1 MPAKNENAV
10 HQIHRGACF
19 AGKPRSYSERSLGQQ
34 HHFSSG
40 RLGRLRLQFNAQK
53 VQLMTISRRAVFL
66 DHPSLDLGDLDLNP
80 LRDCFSELELFA
92 QTTPDQVIERL
103 KGASVAIS
111 NKIVIDAAA
120 MAASPALKLI
130 LITATGTNNVDLAA
144 ARAHGITVCNCQGYG
159 TPSVAQHTIMLLL
172 NLATR
177 LADYQKAVAEG
188 RWQQAKQFCLLDY
201 PIVELEG
208 KTLGLLGHG
217 ELGSAVARLA
227 EAFGMRVLLGQ
238 IPGRPARPDRLPLEE
253 LLPQIDALTLHCPL
267 NEHTRH
273 FIGARELASMKP
285 GAFVVNTAR
294 GGLIDEHALAD
305 ALRNGHLGG
314 AATDVLSVEPP
325 TAGNPLL
332 AQDIP
337 RLIVTPHNAWG
348 SREAR
353 QRIVGQLTENAQGY
367 FSGQALR
374 VVS

>member
-1 MPAKNENAV
+1 MSNN
-10 HQIHRGACF
+10 
-19 AGKPRSYSERSLGQQ
+19 
-34 HHFSSG
+34 
-40 RLGRLRLQFNAQK
+40 
-53 VQLMTISRRAVFL
+53 RRAVFL
-66 DHPSLDLGDLDLNP
+66 DHTSLDLGDLDLSALQNS
-80 LRDCFSELELFA
+80 FSDLQLCA

-103 KGASVAIS
+103 QGASVAIS
-111 NKIVIDAAA
+111 NKIMLNAQT
-120 MAASPALKLI
+120 MAACPELKLI
-130 LITATGTNNVDLAA
+130 LVAATGTNNVDLHA
-144 ARAHGITVCNCQGYG
+144 ARARGITVSNCQGYG

-172 NLATR
+172 ALATR
-177 LADYQKAVAEG
+177 LSDYQKAVGEG
-188 RWQQAKQFCLLDY
+188 RWQQAKQFCLLDF

-217 ELGSAVARLA
+217 ELGGAVARLA

-238 IPGRPARPDRLPLEE
+238 LPGRPARADRLPLDE

-267 NEHTRH
+267 NEHTRN
-273 FIGARELASMKP
+273 FIGARELALMKP

-294 GGLIDEHALAD
+294 GGLIDEQALAD

-332 AQDIP
+332 ASDIP

-353 QRIVGQLTENAQGY
+353 QRIVGQLTENAQG
-367 FSGQALR
+367 FFNGAALR